1 MDRITGDDMVVDV
14 ATYLSLADGDAQAE
28 WDAFQALREEYRAA
42 ETDTGYRLSRGDQEI
57 EVGPPSL
64 DTLTAVYDRDVA
76 ADVDRAADRWRDER
90 RDGRDRDKIA
100 SETRDDVVSVLN
112 SHYRAFGTMDTFVYR
127 DQDSIVVLEEDAEQ
141 VDPVERPQEKV
152 SLEEM
157 AEFYRMARDVYG
169 DVEACRELFGLMR
182 EMYGVGEFGYEV
194 FHDLR
199 RDHTLL
205 FDRED
210 VRLVDPREERHRVA
224 GHVDIP
230 DVIDA
235 EEPDPDRTP
244 RIDFDGDDTVFEQLF
259 DTDTF
264 GADV

>member
-1 MDRITGDDMVVDV
+1 MVADV
-14 ATYLSLADGDAQAE
+14 ATYLALDGADAVAA

-42 ETDTGYRLSRGDQEI
+42 ETDTGYRLSRGDQAI

-64 DTLTAVYDRDVA
+64 DTLVAAYDREVA
-76 ADVDRAADRWRDER
+76 ADVDRAADRWRDTTREPA
-90 RDGRDRDKIA
+90 GDREKIA

-127 DQDSIVVLEEDAEQ
+127 DDDSIVVLEEDADR

-157 AEFYRMARDVYG
+157 AEFYRMARDMYG
-169 DVEACRELFGLMR
+169 DVDACRELFGLMR
-182 EMYGVGEFGYEV
+182 ELYGVGEFGYEV

-199 RDHTLL
+199 RGHTLL

-210 VRLVDPREERHRVA
+210 VRLVDPREERHRVV

-235 EEPDPDRTP
+235 EEPDPSDHVP
-244 RIDFDGDDTVFEQLF
+244 DIAFDSDETVFEQLF

-264 GADV
+264 GADA